1 MQIESDKPEAPTAS
15 VASSILR
22 TRFVVGLEHKV
33 DYQIFSLTNPNR
45 VIVELPDINV
55 RLPTLEENKSVG
67 LVKSIRAGLAAP
79 GKTRIVIDVT
89 QPVIVESSKIAQ
101 DKDGQFN
108 LALIIRP
115 ANAGLNNSTQKD
127 FAVSPFALGAGGYAA
142 AIAAPCRKPRGAR
155 RKGFQTRSSCSIQ
168 VTAAWTRAP

>member
-1 MQIESDKPEAPTAS
+1 MRPRARFELQIESDKPEAPTAS
-15 VASSILR
+15 VASNILR

-55 RLPTLEENKSVG
+55 RLPALEENKSVG

-79 GKTRIVIDVT
+79 GKTRIVIAVT
-89 QPVIVESSKIAQ
+89 HPAIVESSKIAQ
-101 DKDGQFN
+101 DKDGQFR

-115 ANAGLNNSTQKD
+115 ANAGRQ
-127 FAVSPFALGAGGYAA
+127 
-142 AIAAPCRKPRGAR
+142 
-155 RKGFQTRSSCSIQ
+155 
-168 VTAAWTRAP
+168 